1 MNVANTPIEQAS
13 TRDVTP
19 PTGWQRYFDALLD
32 RNVPEGARPWLVRHA
47 QGFISTL
54 QDSGRG
60 LKAAEPAD
68 VSAFFSEASRSG
80 ALRDWQ
86 FRQCVQAI
94 EVLLV
99 DVGALPWASDFD
111 WAYWRNAAKAL
122 PSDHPTIARQ
132 PQGLPVGHPE
142 GAASPPELFAPLLD
156 RLVEAIRVRQYSI
169 RTERTYRHWVERL
182 LRRFPD
188 ADPQTLG
195 IQEVEAFLSDLAVR
209 RNVSPSTQNLA
220 LTSLVFFFREV
231 LGRPL
236 PNMDFA
242 RAKRAKRLPVVM
254 SRAEVARLLDAMDG
268 VYALMAG
275 LMYGTGMRLMECVRL
290 RVKDLDFS
298 YGTIVV
304 RDGKGNKD
312 RVVPLPRRYA
322 GALKIHLGQ
331 VHALHQ
337 DDLNAGFG
345 QVHLPH
351 ALAVKYPNAAA
362 EWGWQYVF
370 PSARLSTDPREA
382 ITRRHHLHENS
393 LQRAIKKAAN
403 ETGIPKQVN
412 SHALRHSFATHLL
425 EAGYDIR
432 TVQEL
437 LGHADVSTTM
447 VYTHVLNRPGLPPVV
462 SPADFEG

>member
-1 MNVANTPIEQAS
+1 MTSIKAQAKQEGVPGRTFPS
-13 TRDVTP
+13 
-19 PTGWQRYFDALLD
+19 GWQRYFDALLD

-47 QGFISTL
+47 QRFIAML
-54 QDSGRG
+54 QGDGRG
-60 LKAAEPAD
+60 LRAAEPGD
-68 VSAFFSEASRSG
+68 VAAFLNEVSREGS
-80 ALRDWQ
+80 LRDWQ

-94 EVLLV
+94 EILLV
-99 DVGALPWASDFD
+99 DVGELPWALGFD
-111 WAYWRNAAKAL
+111 WGYWREAAKAL
-122 PSDHPTIARQ
+122 RGEHPTVARR
-132 PQGLPVGHPE
+132 PRGPAGGTRE
-142 GAASPPELFAPLLD
+142 GTTRPPAVFAPLLD
-156 RLVEAIRVRQYSI
+156 RLVQEIRVRQYSI
-169 RTERTYRHWVERL
+169 RTEQTYRHWVERF

-188 ADPQTLG
+188 ATPASIG
-195 IQEVEAFLSDLAVR
+195 MREVEAFLSDLAVR

-236 PNMDFA
+236 PDMDFA
-242 RAKRAKRLPVVM
+242 RAKRARRLPVVL
-254 SRAEVARLLDAMDG
+254 SRAEVSALLKAMDG

-290 RVKDLDFS
+290 RVKDVDFA
-298 YGTIVV
+298 YGSITV

-322 GALKIHLGQ
+322 GALKAHLERVQAIHR
-331 VHALHQ
+331 

-345 QVHLPH
+345 RVHLPH

-362 EWGWQYVF
+362 EWAWQYVF
-370 PSARLSTDPREA
+370 PSSRLSTDPREG

-393 LQRAIKKAAN
+393 LQRAIKKAAS

-425 EAGYDIR
+425 KAGYDIR

-447 VYTHVLNRPGLPPVV
+447 VYTHVLNRPGVPPVV